1 MIARTLLPAMI
12 ERGRDT
18 AVSLDVFSDA
28 GAQQTASA
36 ATVVFYDGGEEV
48 IASVAA
54 TTTGPPASYTVPAAT
69 TTGRALSA
77 EWLAV
82 WTLTI
87 SGTDYV
93 FQQPCYLVRRQLYP
107 TITDTD
113 LTRRHSDLDALRDTA
128 NMATFEPYRVAAW
141 ERIQR
146 QLIRR
151 GNRPALILDSFA
163 LTDLHVAETL
173 ADLFRDFG
181 SSLGDSR
188 YTDMAAHYAEVAKA
202 EWGSIVFRYDEDEDG
217 TIDQGEERRG
227 SPAVYLTPPKW
238 GSSGWSR

>member
-18 AVSLDVFSDA
+18 AVTLDVFNDA
-28 GAQQTASA
+28 GTQQTASA

-48 IASVAA
+48 ISSVAA
-54 TTTGPPASYTVPAAT
+54 TSLGPPASYTVTGAT
-69 TTGRALSA
+69 TTSRALSA

-87 SGTDYV
+87 SGATYV

-113 LTRRHSDLDALRDTA
+113 LTRRHSDLDSLRDTA
-128 NMATFEPYRVAAW
+128 NMSTFEPYRTAAW

-173 ADLFRDFG
+173 TDVFRDFS

-188 YTDMAAHYAEVAKA
+188 YADMSAHYAEVARA
-202 EWGSIVFRYDEDEDG
+202 EWGQVVFRYDEDEDG
-217 TIDQGEERRG
+217 VIDQNEERRG
-227 SPAVYLTPPKW
+227 QPAIFLSAPKW